1 MKAITRDY
9 KTIVVFDGENET
21 GRLVYH
27 GWLSSKAD
35 IIDIDKQAFT
45 IVPVNVWRTAYEV
58 RKGEK
63 LILSFRR
70 SWKGNTLIQTFYGSN
85 DEEYAFR
92 RKGIFNS
99 RFLLLDKDDRE
110 MLVVKTEFIWK
121 KFRYNYN
128 IEVSDSVKRRQ
139 NFQLLTTLMVY
150 LCREYMS
157 RQASHVAAV
166 T

>member
-1 MKAITRDY
+1 MNAITRDY

-21 GRLVYH
+21 SRLVYH
-27 GWLSSKAD
+27 GRFSSKAD
-35 IIDIDKQAFT
+35 IIDVDKQVFT
-45 IVPVNVWRTAYEV
+45 IAPVNIWRTAYEV
-58 RKGEK
+58 RSGEK
-63 LILSFRR
+63 SILSFRR
-70 SWKGNTLIQTFYGSN
+70 SWKGSTLIQTFFGSN

-92 RKGIFNS
+92 RKGIFHR

-121 KFRYNYN
+121 KFRYNYH

-139 NFQLLTTLMVY
+139 NFQLLITLMVY

-157 RQASHVAAV
+157 RQASHGAAA

>member
-1 MKAITRDY
+1 MNAITRDY

-21 GRLVYH
+21 SRLVYH
-27 GWLSSKAD
+27 GRFSSKAD
-35 IIDIDKQAFT
+35 IIDDDKQVFT
-45 IVPVNVWRTAYEV
+45 IVPVNIWRTAFEV

-63 LILSFRR
+63 SILNFRR
-70 SWKGNTLIQTFYGSN
+70 RWKGNTLIQTFFGSN
-85 DEEYAFR
+85 DEEYTFR
-92 RKGIFNS
+92 RKGIFHR

-110 MLVVKTEFIWK
+110 LLVVKTEFIWK

-128 IEVSDSVKRRQ
+128 IEVRDSMKRRQ
-139 NFQLLTTLMVY
+139 NFHLLTTLMVY

-157 RQASHVAAV
+157 RQAAHGAAA